1 MNEKVED
8 SGLKEAHKW
17 IVKVNGREPFPEL
30 NWDKESAYLYKQE
43 YLNARPGTDVQVV
56 EI

>member
-17 IVKVNGREPFPEL
+17 IVKVNGREPFSEL

-43 YLNARPGTDVQVV
+43 YLNARPGADVQV